1 MGKLKALLLTEGM
14 HGMISQVE
22 GMAKALNT
30 EYTHKVVR
38 LSFPWNLIPPKF
50 TPISQ
55 IVLKEKIYITNNEIP
70 DIVISC
76 GRKSVIPSI
85 FIKKQNSKIF
95 TIHIQDPKVNFK
107 NFDAIVAP
115 EHDNLKGD
123 NIYTSKGAIHYITEL
138 EISKA
143 SQYLADKIKS
153 EKIVSLILG
162 GPNKYYSFN
171 PDQIVNIFNK
181 IKTIFV
187 SNGYKVIMIPSMR
200 TPKEIIDLAI
210 REMGSCG
217 HVVNKVDKQAYLSA
231 YALADYVIVT
241 CDSTSMISEAATSGK
256 PIFVAH
262 MEEKKNNYKII
273 VIPSMRTPKISIE
286 LAIKEFSECGYVV
299 NHIDKQAYLSALA
312 LANNVVV
319 TCDSTSMISEAAS
332 SGKPIYVAHM
342 KAKKNNYRFK
352 RFFKLFKEMGIT
364 RDLSDKVEN
373 WTYNKINEAERIAN
387 TINSKIRN

>member
-22 GMAKALNT
+22 GMAKALNA
-30 EYTHKVVR
+30 EYSHKIVR

-55 IVLKEKIYITNNEIP
+55 IVLKDKIYITENETP
-70 DIVISC
+70 DVIISC

-85 FIKKQNSKIF
+85 FLKKKNSQIF

-171 PDQIVNIFNK
+171 SDQIINIFNQ
-181 IKTIFV
+181 IKSIFV
-187 SNGYKVIMIPSMR
+187 SDGYKVIIIPSMR
-200 TPKEIIDLAI
+200 TPKKIIDLAI

-231 YALADYVIVT
+231 YALANHVIVT

-256 PIFVAH
+256 PVF
-262 MEEKKNNYKII
+262 
-273 VIPSMRTPKISIE
+273 
-286 LAIKEFSECGYVV
+286 
-299 NHIDKQAYLSALA
+299 
-312 LANNVVV
+312 
-319 TCDSTSMISEAAS
+319 
-332 SGKPIYVAHM
+332 VAHM

-352 RFFKLFKEMGIT
+352 RFFELFKQMGIT
-364 RDLSDKVEN
+364 RNLGEKVEN
-373 WTYNKINEAERIAN
+373 WTYNKHNEAQRIALELRK
-387 TINSKIRN
+387 KIEN

>member
-1 MGKLKALLLTEGM
+1 MRKLKALLLTEGM

-30 EYTHKVVR
+30 EYSHKIVR

-50 TPISQ
+50 TPVSQ
-55 IVLKEKIYITNNEIP
+55 IVLKDKIYITNTEVP
-70 DIVISC
+70 DLIISC

-85 FIKKQNSKIF
+85 VLKRKNPKIF
-95 TIHIQDPKVNFK
+95 TIHIQDPKVNFR

-115 EHDNLKGD
+115 EHDDLKGE
-123 NIYTSKGAIHYITEL
+123 NIYNSKGAIHYITEL

-143 SQYLADKIKS
+143 RQYLADKIKS

-171 PDQIVNIFNK
+171 SDQIINIFNQ
-181 IKTIFV
+181 IKSIFV
-187 SNGYKVIMIPSMR
+187 SDGYKVIIIPSMR
-200 TPKEIIDLAI
+200 TPKEIVNLAI

-231 YALADYVIVT
+231 YALANFVIVT

-262 MEEKKNNYKII
+262 M
-273 VIPSMRTPKISIE
+273 
-286 LAIKEFSECGYVV
+286 
-299 NHIDKQAYLSALA
+299 
-312 LANNVVV
+312 
-319 TCDSTSMISEAAS
+319 
-332 SGKPIYVAHM
+332 

-352 RFFKLFKEMGIT
+352 RFFELFKQMGIT
-364 RDLSDKVEN
+364 RDLGEKVEN
-373 WTYNKINEAERIAN
+373 WTYNKHNEAQRIALELKN
-387 TINSKIRN
+387 KIAN

>member
-1 MGKLKALLLTEGM
+1 MTKLKALLLTEGM

-22 GMAKALNT
+22 GMAKALNA
-30 EYTHKVVR
+30 EYSHKIVR

-55 IVLKEKIYITNNEIP
+55 IVLKDKIYINENETP
-70 DIVISC
+70 DVIISC

-85 FIKKQNSKIF
+85 FLKKKNSQIF

-153 EKIVSLILG
+153 EKIVSIILG

-171 PDQIVNIFNK
+171 SDQIINIFNQ
-181 IKTIFV
+181 IKSIFV
-187 SNGYKVIMIPSMR
+187 SNGYKVIIIPSMR
-200 TPKEIIDLAI
+200 TPKETINLAI
-210 REMGSCG
+210 KEMGSCG
-217 HVVNKVDKQAYLSA
+217 HVVNVVDKQAYLSA
-231 YALADYVIVT
+231 YALANYVIVT

-262 MEEKKNNYKII
+262 M
-273 VIPSMRTPKISIE
+273 
-286 LAIKEFSECGYVV
+286 
-299 NHIDKQAYLSALA
+299 
-312 LANNVVV
+312 
-319 TCDSTSMISEAAS
+319 
-332 SGKPIYVAHM
+332 
-342 KAKKNNYRFK
+342 KAKRNNYRFK
-352 RFFKLFKEMGIT
+352 RFFELFKQMGIT
-364 RDLSDKVEN
+364 RDLGEKVET
-373 WTYNKINEAERIAN
+373 WTYNKHNEAQRIAIEIKN
-387 TINSKIRN
+387 KIEN

>member
-22 GMAKALNT
+22 GMAKALSADFS
-30 EYTHKVVR
+30 HKIVR
-38 LSFPWNLIPPKF
+38 LNFPWNLIPPKI

-55 IVLKEKIYITNNEIP
+55 IILKDKIYITNNEIP
-70 DIVISC
+70 NLIISC

-85 FIKKQNSKIF
+85 FLKRKNSKIF
-95 TIHIQDPKVNFK
+95 TIHIQAPKVSFK

-123 NIYTSKGAIHYITEL
+123 NIYSSKGAIHYITEL

-171 PDQIVNIFNK
+171 SDQIINIFNQ
-181 IKTIFV
+181 IKSTFV
-187 SNGYKVIMIPSMR
+187 SDGYKVIIIPSMR

-231 YALADYVIVT
+231 YALANYVIVT

-262 MEEKKNNYKII
+262 M
-273 VIPSMRTPKISIE
+273 
-286 LAIKEFSECGYVV
+286 
-299 NHIDKQAYLSALA
+299 
-312 LANNVVV
+312 
-319 TCDSTSMISEAAS
+319 
-332 SGKPIYVAHM
+332 

-352 RFFKLFKEMGIT
+352 RFFELFKQMRII
-364 RDLSDKVEN
+364 RDLGEEIES
-373 WTYNKINEAERIAN
+373 WTYNKHNEAQRIATEIKN
-387 TINSKIRN
+387 KIKN